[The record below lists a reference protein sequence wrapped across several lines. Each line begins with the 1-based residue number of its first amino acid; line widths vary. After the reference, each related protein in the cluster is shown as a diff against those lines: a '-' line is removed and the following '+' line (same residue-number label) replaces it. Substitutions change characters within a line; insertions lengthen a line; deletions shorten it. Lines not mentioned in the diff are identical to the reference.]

1 MSNTNPNLKKQMR
14 EGTFF
19 ERVVYILK
27 DNTFRERLQ
36 SSLSGT
42 NVQADRFIRTAIS
55 AISQNEKILERCT
68 PSSIGS
74 AVLRAASMTLDLD
87 PVLGHAYLVPRGGQA
102 TLQISYRGRMEL
114 ARRSGQLVAMDVGTI
129 HKNDNAKLTR
139 GTKPELTIGIPLDGD
154 RGPIL
159 GYYCAAQWKDGGST
173 VEYMPIAEIVEHR
186 NKHSDEWKRRGQ
198 ASVWGV
204 NFDAM
209 AKKTVIVRASKTWPI
224 VAIPDEDELP
234 HNTAYNQNGTEI
246 IDANNNVDTSENI
259 TKKLNTSSRLNSF
272 VTENS

>member
-1 MSNTNPNLKKQMR
+1 MSNTNIKKNER
-14 EGTFF
+14 ENTFF
-19 ERVVYILK
+19 ERVVFILK

-68 PSSIGS
+68 PSSIGA

-114 ARRSGQLVAMDVGTI
+114 ARRSGQLVAMDVGSI
-129 HKNDNAKLTR
+129 HKNDNATLIR
-139 GTKPELTIGIPLDGD
+139 GTKPELTIAIPLDGD

-173 VEYMPIAEIVEHR
+173 VEYMPISEIIEHR

-198 ASVWGV
+198 ASVWAI

-224 VAIPDEDELP
+224 VAIPDEDELS
-234 HNTAYNQNGTEI
+234 HNVVNIPNNSEI
-246 IDANNNVDTSENI
+246 IDIDNNSN
-259 TKKLNTSSRLNSF
+259 TKTKRINTSGRLNNF